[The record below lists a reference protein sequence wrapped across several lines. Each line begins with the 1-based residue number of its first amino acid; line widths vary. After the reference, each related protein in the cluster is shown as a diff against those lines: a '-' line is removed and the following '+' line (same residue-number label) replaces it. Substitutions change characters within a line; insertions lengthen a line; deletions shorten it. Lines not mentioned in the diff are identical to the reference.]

1 MLTGRF
7 GYAPHRTSMSRDSLC
22 ESILRDLL
30 EGMGKPYDTRE
41 NTWLFIQCN
50 TYARALSEAWVLYF
64 RMLNQIN
71 PLTMTDFLEGWE
83 HIFNIKPSAQQSE
96 KNRRKEIALHF
107 LFSKSGASIYTLN
120 QFFKIILPNTFV
132 RVELI
137 PSTKANTHVPLGA
150 NVPGGINVPPDG
162 FWSSSISHILIVTQ
176 KPATMTENEFYAEV
190 GRLYAYAHLILPAW
204 ATFDWVREGA
214 SGVGFYLDEEHN
226 LDNQRF
232 D

>member
-1 MLTGRF
+1 MTTGAF
-7 GYAPHRTSMSRDSLC
+7 NPSPLRTGASSGTLI
-22 ESILRDLL
+22 EYFLATLN
-30 EGMGKPYDTRE
+30 EGLGTAYNPVLGTAIYKE
-41 NTWLFIQCN
+41 NLAI
-50 TYARALSEAWVLYF
+50 ARALGALVAFGE
-64 RMLNQIN
+64 RIGNQAD
-71 PLTMTDFLEGWE
+71 PFKLTDFLETWE
-83 HIFNIKPSAQQSE
+83 EIFRIKPGFNDSLES
-96 KNRRKEIALHF
+96 RRATVAFRMSLIGMSPDLGTF
-107 LFSKSGASIYTLN
+107 TSVVR
-120 QFFKIILPNTFV
+120 QILPNTFV

-190 GRLYAYAHLILPAW
+190 GRLYAYAHLILPGW
-204 ATFDWVREGA
+204 ATFDWVRDGA
-214 SGVGFYLDEEHN
+214 SGAGFYLDEEHN